1 MASYIEYA
9 NSKATRNRK
18 LSPKLVNAMSFL
30 GSMGVTMRVVS
41 GGQAGKGEK
50 GGRVGSTRHD
60 HGNAADAD
68 FYMNGRRL
76 VWSKP
81 QDRAV
86 LAEIVTNAARNGVT
100 GIGAGDN
107 YMGDGRIH
115 VGFGSAATWG
125 GGKGVSAPAWLRQ
138 AYVKGRA
145 TKNKSTSSG
154 SSSNFQQPQLER
166 PPLIDMSGF
175 SAAQFERPPLIDM
188 SGFNAEPSAFE
199 RPALINMADIQT
211 SDNDSDVN
219 PSTFER
225 PKLLNMADLQAND
238 VDINPSDFERPP
250 LITMVGAQDD
260 LIEPD
265 INPTAFERPPLVNM
279 SDLSGYDQQDNPL
292 QEFEPQG

>member
-1 MASYIEYA
+1 MATYIEYA

-18 LSPKLVNAMSFL
+18 LSNKLVNAMSFL
-30 GSMGVTMRVVS
+30 GGMGVTMKVVS

-115 VGFGSAATWG
+115 IGFGSAATWG
-125 GGKGVSAPAWLRQ
+125 GGKGVAAPAWLRQ
-138 AYVKGRA
+138 AYARGRVLSRTNAGQKSVLASSVPSSYTPQQAPQFKLPQRRPLSELLAANTPPPEPFRLPERKPLSELLA
-145 TKNKSTSSG
+145 TNAPQQKPFDLPERKPLAQLLAQQEQSQPDTMLQPTVDDTPI
-154 SSSNFQQPQLER
+154 QQPFVLPER
-166 PPLIDMSGF
+166 RPLS
-175 SAAQFERPPLIDM
+175 ELL
-188 SGFNAEPSAFE
+188 AET
-199 RPALINMADIQT
+199 N
-211 SDNDSDVN
+211 N
-219 PSTFER
+219 
-225 PKLLNMADLQAND
+225 
-238 VDINPSDFERPP
+238 
-250 LITMVGAQDD
+250 
-260 LIEPD
+260 IEQNNIAP
-265 INPTAFERPPLVNM
+265 EL
-279 SDLSGYDQQDNPL
+279 
-292 QEFEPQG
+292 EPQGWQI

>member
-1 MASYIEYA
+1 MAAYIEYA

-125 GGKGVSAPAWLRQ
+125 GGKGVAAPAWLRQ
-138 AYVKGRA
+138 AYARGRA
-145 TKNKSTSSG
+145 LSRTNAGQKPVLASSAPI
-154 SSSNFQQPQLER
+154 SYQNPPQER
-166 PPLIDMSGF
+166 Y
-175 SAAQFERPPLIDM
+175 Q
-188 SGFNAEPSAFE
+188 
-199 RPALINMADIQT
+199 RPAR
-211 SDNDSDVN
+211 
-219 PSTFER
+219 R
-225 PKLLNMADLQAND
+225 PLSELLAANK
-238 VDINPSDFERPP
+238 PE
-250 LITMVGAQDD
+250 
-260 LIEPD
+260 IEPFQRPQRRPLSELLSQPEAVEPFQRPARRPLSELLAQNNAVVD
-265 INPTAFERPPLVNM
+265 SSAMQHEQIPIVTDKVVEPAFIRPERRPLSELLAETN
-279 SDLSGYDQQDNPL
+279 SLEQNNITPEL
-292 QEFEPQG
+292 EPQGWQI